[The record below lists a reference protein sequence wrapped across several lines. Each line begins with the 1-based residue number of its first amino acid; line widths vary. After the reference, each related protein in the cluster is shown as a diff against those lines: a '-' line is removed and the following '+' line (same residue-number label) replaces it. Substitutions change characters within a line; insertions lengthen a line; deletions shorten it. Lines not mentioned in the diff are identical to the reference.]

1 MLYTVLGLRATL
13 KLATFVLN
21 DVDHVWMSPED
32 TVTLKRTGRSQGRSA
47 ALNVTANDETSAV
60 TVSEL
65 MFNIGQD
72 GTPVCGGIQQSIC
85 EYLEEPSPTLHQQV
99 QHTPH
104 ERDDY
109 VLNIYIAITVGR
121 WELITLHVLVVHK

>member
-1 MLYTVLGLRATL
+1 MLYTVLGLRAML

-21 DVDHVWMSPED
+21 DVHHVWMSLND
-32 TVTLKRTGRSQGRSA
+32 TVTLKRTERSQGRSA

-65 MFNIGQD
+65 MLNIGQD

-85 EYLEEPSPTLHQQV
+85 EYLEEPSLLYTNKYNTH
-99 QHTPH
+99 H
-104 ERDDY
+104 EKDDY
-109 VLNIYIAITVGR
+109 VLNIYIPITVGR
-121 WELITLHVLVVHK
+121 SGLITLQVLVVCK

>member
-1 MLYTVLGLRATL
+1 MLYTVLGSIGAML
-13 KLATFVLN
+13 KLATLVLN

-72 GTPVCGGIQQSIC
+72 GTPVCGGIQQSIYEC
-85 EYLEEPSPTLHQQV
+85 LEEPSLLYTNKYNN
-99 QHTPH
+99 TPH
-104 ERDDY
+104 ERGNY
-109 VLNIYIAITVGR
+109 ILNTQ
-121 WELITLHVLVVHK
+121 LLL